1 MFNFI
6 TLCKYSYN
14 DVSNNESRLYKIH
27 LELKYE
33 RCNISQDI
41 GGGKSLSQATQDY
54 RSRKGICHEGIVD
67 KVRSIWIRT
76 QIAFKGTAKGIGR
89 TKNC

>member
-41 GGGKSLSQATQDY
+41 GGGKSLS
-54 RSRKGICHEGIVD
+54 
-67 KVRSIWIRT
+67 
-76 QIAFKGTAKGIGR
+76 
-89 TKNC
+89 